1 MRQIVTWQ
9 EMNSLPLDRLRL
21 GRTTTPT
28 LNGRHVIIFNIPVM
42 QKEAS
47 QDKNGECI
55 EQKTYLG
62 LALEPRFD
70 GVQVEATSSAS
81 SSEGPLDVLTSA
93 GSSPASESDTA
104 FLNVPYK
111 LLISKG

>member
-1 MRQIVTWQ
+1 
-9 EMNSLPLDRLRL
+9 
-21 GRTTTPT
+21 
-28 LNGRHVIIFNIPVM
+28 M

-62 LALEPRFD
+62 LAFRPHLD
-70 GVQVEATSSAS
+70 GVQVDATSSAS
-81 SSEGPLDVLTSA
+81 SSEGLLDVFTSVR
-93 GSSPASESDTA
+93 STPVSESDTA